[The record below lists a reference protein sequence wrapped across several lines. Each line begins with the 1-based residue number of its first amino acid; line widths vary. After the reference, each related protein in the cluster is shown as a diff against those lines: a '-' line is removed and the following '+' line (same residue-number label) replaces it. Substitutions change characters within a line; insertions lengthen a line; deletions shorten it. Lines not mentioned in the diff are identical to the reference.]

1 MKLTKQKIEQLIQEE
16 LETIMTEMEHSVED
30 ELVQALKMKIWDEMG
45 GQFAMQDQAMA
56 QAQAQV
62 QQMIAYEVDLEQV
75 LASVQSEREAKIQ
88 SISKTRPYKRSF
100 HGYDQSDS
108 SGYTHPSRNEE

>member
-1 MKLTKQKIEQLIQEE
+1 
-16 LETIMTEMEHSVED
+16 
-30 ELVQALKMKIWDEMG
+30 MKIWSDMG
-45 GQFAMQDQAMA
+45 GAFAMKGEAMA

-62 QQMIAYEVDLEQV
+62 QQMIAAGADLEQE
-75 LASVQSEREAKIQ
+75 LASVQSEREAEIR
-88 SISKTRPYKRSF
+88 SIAKTRPYKRSF